1 MALLLTAPAIFS
13 LAKLSSKSSRMAL
26 NRTSS
31 NPPNFTT
38 DGKRKLPILLF
49 DIMDTV
55 VRDPF
60 YQDVPAFF
68 GMSLKELIECKH
80 PTAWMEF
87 ENGMINELE
96 LAGKFFKDGR
106 PFDLEGLKNC
116 MRRGYS
122 YLDGVEQLLR
132 ALRQV
137 NYEMHAFTNYPIWY
151 EMIEDKLKV
160 SNYLSWTFCSCTYGK
175 RKPDP
180 NFYLEVLEHLGVD
193 PASCIFIDDRIRNV
207 EAATKVG
214 ITGLHFKN
222 AELLLEDL
230 HRSGVDI

>member
-1 MALLLTAPAIFS
+1 
-13 LAKLSSKSSRMAL
+13 
-26 NRTSS
+26 
-31 NPPNFTT
+31 
-38 DGKRKLPILLF
+38 
-49 DIMDTV
+49 
-55 VRDPF
+55 
-60 YQDVPAFF
+60 
-68 GMSLKELIECKH
+68 
-80 PTAWMEF
+80 
-87 ENGMINELE
+87 
-96 LAGKFFKDGR
+96 
-106 PFDLEGLKNC
+106 

-132 ALRQV
+132 ALRQD

-180 NFYLEVLEHLGVD
+180 NFYLEVLKHLGVD

-230 HRSGVDI
+230 HGSGVDI